1 MTERVDIVEKS
12 VEDLEKEITCA
23 ICHDLYTEPKIL
35 PCLHYYCKQCI
46 HRLTLRTGLD
56 KPFSCPECR
65 KDTTLPQGNVDELP
79 TAFFVSRMK
88 SVHSKLERAQGKVEA
103 KCEMCS
109 GDKAEGFCKQCA
121 LFVCEKCI
129 ESHRRMKVFAGHKI
143 ASLDELKEGAKEIIV
158 EEPPL
163 QVCKEHDE
171 VMKIYC
177 FDCNCLICR
186 DCTIEDHSGH
196 NHKFVKKSAP
206 EMKEKL
212 IKQLDPLKEVKIDMS
227 RAVEEIKSTKCDIEA
242 QGESMANDINGS
254 FNELQ
259 KIIEN
264 YRKELLKEAA
274 LKVTEKLERL
284 SGQEKSVSISSA
296 VVQSVIEYT
305 EQFVEHSSNDEIMCM
320 HVEIKSHIEKEIKE
334 HCKERKDLKPVE
346 EVDIRVEVNCAKDLK
361 QLLKSN
367 ARIIEV
373 IDPTKCTVRGE
384 GTKSTEVSK
393 ECGFS
398 LIPKLTNG
406 KRAKQECA
414 VDCHLKSLVNGTIV
428 KCLVDRR
435 EDNEYRISYTPTTR
449 GRHELTVTVNG
460 QKVAGS
466 PFPVFVSIHPS
477 KLGKPVKI
485 IPGLNS
491 PSGIAL
497 NSKGEMLVAEFNGM
511 VVLDMDGTKL
521 RSIKQSDH
529 KFRGRLSSVAVD
541 NEDNIYFDEW
551 CGKNVCK
558 FDKNMM
564 KVMQK
569 QTEHGYCSGVAVV
582 GSEVMVSGQYNPKL
596 EVYTTELNLVRKIRE
611 DKGYFNRVS
620 SDGHGKLYVG
630 ATGHSRIQVLSKGGE
645 SLHSFGS
652 DENGVNKLS
661 EPRGVCVA
669 GQNVYVSDWDKHKIS
684 IFTTEGE
691 YVTSFGQCGA
701 NEGDLNHPWGICI
714 DNDGFLYICDCNN
727 NRIVIF

>member
-1 MTERVDIVEKS
+1 MAEHVDVVEKS

-23 ICHDLYTEPKIL
+23 ICHDHYTEPKVL

-79 TAFFVSRMK
+79 TAFFVNRMK
-88 SVHSKLERAQGKVEA
+88 SVHSKLERAHGKVEA

-109 GDKAEGFCKQCA
+109 GDKAEGFCRQCA
-121 LFVCEKCI
+121 LFVCERCI
-129 ESHRRMKVFAGHKI
+129 EPHRRMKVFAGHKI
-143 ASLDELKEGAKEIIV
+143 ASLDELKEGIKEIIV
-158 EEPPL
+158 EESPL

-171 VMKIYC
+171 AMKIYC
-177 FDCNCLICR
+177 FDCNYLICR
-186 DCTIEDHSGH
+186 DCTIKDHLGH
-196 NHKFVKKSAP
+196 SYEFIKKSAP
-206 EMKEKL
+206 EMKKKL
-212 IKQLDPLKEVKIDMS
+212 IKQLDPLKEVKIDLS

-242 QGESMANDINGS
+242 QGESVANDINGS
-254 FNELQ
+254 FDELQ

-264 YRKELLKEAA
+264 HRKELLKEAA
-274 LKVTEKLERL
+274 LKVTEKLECL
-284 SGQEKSVSISSA
+284 SGQEKGVSISCA
-296 VVQSVIEYT
+296 VIQSVIEYT

-334 HCKERKDLKPVE
+334 HCKERKNLEPME
-346 EVDIRVEVNCAKDLK
+346 EADIGVEVNCAKDLK
-361 QLLKSN
+361 QLLKTN
-367 ARIIEV
+367 AKMTV
-373 IDPTKCTVRGE
+373 CIDPTKCTISGE
-384 GTKSTEVSK
+384 EMKSAEVSK

-406 KRAKQECA
+406 KRTKQECA

-428 KCLVDRR
+428 KCHVDRR

-460 QKVAGS
+460 QEVTGS

-491 PSGIAL
+491 PSGIAF
-497 NSKGEMLVAEFNGM
+497 NSKGEMIVTENSGDV
-511 VVLDMDGTKL
+511 VVLDNDGKKQK
-521 RSIKQSDH
+521 SIKKSDH
-529 KFRGRLSSVAVD
+529 NFGEFSSVAVD
-541 NEDNIYFDEW
+541 NEDNIYTDEW
-551 CGKNVCK
+551 CGKNIYK
-558 FDKNMM
+558 FDKNMK

-569 QTEHGYCSGVAVV
+569 QTGHEYCNGVAVV
-582 GSEVMVSGQYNPKL
+582 GDEVMVSRHNNPVI
-596 EVYTTELNLVRKIRE
+596 EVYNTELEYVREIRG
-611 DKGYFNRVS
+611 DKGEFYRIS

-630 ATGHSRIQVLSKGGE
+630 VTDPICIQVLSKGGE
-645 SLHSFGS
+645 FLHSFGS

-661 EPRGVCVA
+661 DPRGVCVA
-669 GQNVYVSDWDKHKIS
+669 GQYVYVSDYNNHNIS

-691 YVTSFGQCGA
+691 HMTSFGQCGV
-701 NEGDLNHPWGICI
+701 NEGCLYHPWGICI
-714 DNDGFLYICDCNN
+714 DNDGFLYICDYQN
-727 NRIVIF
+727 NRLQIF

>member
-1 MTERVDIVEKS
+1 MAERVDVVEKS

-23 ICHDLYTEPKIL
+23 ICHDHYTEPKVL

-56 KPFSCPECR
+56 KPFSCPECH

-79 TAFFVSRMK
+79 TAFFVNRMK
-88 SVHSKLERAQGKVEA
+88 SVHSKLERAHGKVEA

-109 GDKAEGFCKQCA
+109 GDRAKAFCRQCTQFICDECVKQ
-121 LFVCEKCI
+121 
-129 ESHRRMKVFAGHKI
+129 HHRMKVFAGHKI
-143 ASLDELKEGAKEIIV
+143 VSLDELKEGVKEIIM
-158 EEPPL
+158 EESPL

-171 VMKIYC
+171 AMKIYC

-206 EMKEKL
+206 EMKKKL
-212 IKQLDPLKEVKIDMS
+212 IKQLDPLKEVKIDLS

-242 QGESMANDINGS
+242 QGESVANDINGS
-254 FNELQ
+254 FDELQ

-264 YRKELLKEAA
+264 HRKELLKEAA

-284 SGQEKSVSISSA
+284 SGQEKSVSTSCA

-320 HVEIKSHIEKEIKE
+320 HAEIKNHIEKEVKE
-334 HCKERKDLKPVE
+334 HCKERKNLEPVE
-346 EVDIRVEVNCAKDLK
+346 EVDIGVEVNCAKDLK
-361 QLLKSN
+361 QLLKTN
-367 ARIIEV
+367 AKITEGIV
-373 IDPTKCTVRGE
+373 PTKCTVSGE
-384 GTKSTEVSK
+384 EMKSAEVSK

-406 KRAKQECA
+406 KRTKRECA
-414 VDCHLKSLVNGTIV
+414 VDCHLKSLVSETIV
-428 KCLVDRR
+428 KCRIDQR
-435 EDNEYRISYTPTTR
+435 EGNEYRISYTPTTR

-460 QKVAGS
+460 QEVAGS

-485 IPGLNS
+485 IPELS
-491 PSGIAL
+491 YPSGIAF
-497 NSKGEMLVAEFNGM
+497 NSKGEMVVAEFNKDV
-511 VVLDMDGTKL
+511 VVLDRNGKKL
-521 RSIKQSDH
+521 RSIKRSDH
-529 KFRGRLSSVAVD
+529 KFKDLSSVAVD

-551 CGKNVCK
+551 CGKNVYK
-558 FDKNMM
+558 FDKNM
-564 KVMQK
+564 KKIMQK

-582 GSEVMVSGQYNPKL
+582 GDEVMVSGQSNPVIKVYN
-596 EVYTTELNLVRKIRE
+596 TELNCVREIRG
-611 DKGYFNRVS
+611 DKGHFYHIS
-620 SDGHGKLYVG
+620 SDGRGKLYVC

-645 SLHSFGS
+645 FLHSLGS
-652 DENGVNKLS
+652 DRNGVNKLS
-661 EPRGVCVA
+661 DPRGVCVA
-669 GQNVYVSDWDKHKIS
+669 GQYVYVTDFNNNNIS

-691 YVTSFGQCGA
+691 YVTSFGQRGA
-701 NEGDLNHPWGICI
+701 NEGDLNSPWGICI
-714 DNDGFLYICDCNN
+714 DNDGFLYVCDCY
-727 NRIVIF
+727 NRLVIF